1 MPTGAPWARETNN
14 VKKPQSQ
21 MCESCRKLDLRF
33 LLYKTETYL
42 VSVTYLIL
50 RFPVAQNKFQ
60 QTNKNEINHI
70 NDNLIKFEVS
80 LHFLWIWPTVRQLAD
95 RPIEAGRAVNKRAGR
110 ADRAHTS

>member
-1 MPTGAPWARETNN
+1 
-14 VKKPQSQ
+14 

-70 NDNLIKFEVS
+70 NDNHINFEVS
-80 LHFLWIWPTVRQLAD
+80 LHFLGIWPTVRQEEGIYLPFSPFALFASLLD
-95 RPIEAGRAVNKRAGR
+95 QKRSHE
-110 ADRAHTS
+110 D

>member
-1 MPTGAPWARETNN
+1 
-14 VKKPQSQ
+14 

-33 LLYKTETYL
+33 FLYKTETNL

-70 NDNLIKFEVS
+70 NDNHIKFEVS
-80 LHFLWIWPTVRQLAD
+80 LHFLGVWPTVCHGGAVRCDVRLAT
-95 RPIEAGRAVNKRAGR
+95 AAAAAV
-110 ADRAHTS
+110 